1 MSRKTPKT
9 LVGHGIALLLK
20 DRNIGTVDG
29 IPTLSG
35 WIEGRYALA
44 MGTIETFNGVTGAF
58 TATLTVGVPGNQ
70 EGNTF
75 AVTGSLEALTRAP
88 LEPGD
93 RATHTSGTHTLTS
106 ETEIPAYACYIGSPV
121 LTEADPAW
129 HEILPGDTVFT
140 PGNKNPLTATQVFK
154 AGVIATQAN
163 NGEPYL
169 LLDGGISANI
179 LETVSDAGSSLWAR
193 YGHTGSWGDA
203 VACDAPTGEALT
215 QFAKALPSYPIRT
228 LSYGLDALE
237 LGNIPSTCHGGF
249 ISTTILEVELPHVP
263 TKQIQMTALATLADM
278 TLKAAVEAEWE
289 LADIRKRLETLSRS
303 LRKSE
308 LYSEEVAQEITYNVE

>member
-29 IPTLSG
+29 TPTLTD
-35 WIEGRYALA
+35 WLKGRYTLA

-75 AVTGSLEALTRAP
+75 AVTGSLEALTGAP
-88 LEPGD
+88 LEPGT

-106 ETEIPAYACYIGSPV
+106 ETEIPAYTCYIGTPV
-121 LTEADPAW
+121 LADTDPAW

-154 AGVIATQAN
+154 AGVIATQP

-169 LLDGGISANI
+169 LLDGGISTNM
-179 LETVSDAGSSLWAR
+179 LEVVSDAGSSLWAR
-193 YGHTGSWGDA
+193 YGHTGSWGDT
-203 VACDAPTGEALT
+203 VACDATTGEALT

-237 LGNIPSTCHGGF
+237 PSHISDICNGGL
-249 ISTTILEVELPHVP
+249 ISTTILEVELPHVS
-263 TKQIQMTALATLADM
+263 TKQIQVTALATLADM
-278 TLKAAVEAEWE
+278 TLKAAVEAERE
-289 LADIRKRLETLSRS
+289 LTDIRERLEALHRS
-303 LRKSE
+303 LRESE
-308 LYSEEVAQEITYNVE
+308 LYNAEVAQELVNNVK

>member
-29 IPTLSG
+29 TPTLTD
-35 WIEGRYALA
+35 WRKGRYTLA

-75 AVTGSLEALTRAP
+75 AVTGSLEALTGAP
-88 LEPGD
+88 LEPGT
-93 RATHTSGTHTLTS
+93 RATHTSGTHTLTG
-106 ETEIPAYACYIGSPV
+106 EMEIPTYACYIGAPV
-121 LTEADPAW
+121 VTEADTAW

-154 AGVIATQAN
+154 AGVIATQP

-169 LLDGGISANI
+169 LLDGGISTNM
-179 LETVSDAGSSLWAR
+179 LEVVSDAGSSLWAR
-193 YGHTGSWGDA
+193 YGHTGSWGDT
-203 VACDAPTGEALT
+203 VACDAPTGEALA

-237 LGNIPSTCHGGF
+237 PSHISDICNGGL
-249 ISTTILEVELPHVP
+249 ISTTILEVELPHVS
-263 TKQIQMTALATLADM
+263 TKQIQVTALATLAEM
-278 TLKAAVEAEWE
+278 TLKAAVEAERE
-289 LADIRKRLETLSRS
+289 LAGIREQLEVLHRS
-303 LRKSE
+303 LRASK
-308 LYSEEVAQEITYNVE
+308 LYSEEVAQKITRDVK

>member
-29 IPTLSG
+29 TPTLTD
-35 WIEGRYALA
+35 WRKGRYALA

-75 AVTGSLEALTRAP
+75 AVTGSLEALTWAP
-88 LEPGD
+88 LEPGT
-93 RATHTSGTHTLTS
+93 RATHTSGTHTLTG
-106 ETEIPAYACYIGSPV
+106 ETEIPAYACYVGTPV
-121 LTEADPAW
+121 LADTDPAW
-129 HEILPGDTVFT
+129 HEILHGDTVFT

-154 AGVIATQAN
+154 AGVIATQP

-169 LLDGGISANI
+169 LLDGGISTNM
-179 LETVSDAGSSLWAR
+179 LEVVSDAGSSLWAR
-193 YGHTGSWGDA
+193 YGHTGSWGDT
-203 VACDAPTGEALT
+203 VACDAPTGEALA

-237 LGNIPSTCHGGF
+237 PSHISDICNGGL
-249 ISTTILEVELPHVP
+249 ISTTILEVELPHVS
-263 TKQIQMTALATLADM
+263 TKQIQVTALATLAEM
-278 TLKAAVEAEWE
+278 TLKAAVEAERE
-289 LADIRKRLETLSRS
+289 LAGIREQLEVLHRS
-303 LRKSE
+303 LRASK
-308 LYSEEVAQEITYNVE
+308 LYSEEVGQKITRDVK

>member
-29 IPTLSG
+29 TPTLTDWRKG
-35 WIEGRYALA
+35 CYTLA

-58 TATLTVGVPGNQ
+58 TVTLTVGVPGNQ

-75 AVTGSLEALTRAP
+75 AVTGSLEALTGAP
-88 LEPGD
+88 LEPGT
-93 RATHTSGTHTLTS
+93 RATHTSGTHTLTG
-106 ETEIPAYACYIGSPV
+106 EMEIPAYACYIGSPV
-121 LTEADPAW
+121 FTDADPAW

-140 PGNKNPLTATQVFK
+140 SGNKNPLTATQVFK
-154 AGVIATQAN
+154 AGVIATQA

-203 VACDAPTGEALT
+203 VACDTPTGEALT

-237 LGNIPSTCHGGF
+237 LSSIPDICYGGL
-249 ISTTILEVELPHVP
+249 INTPILEGEFPHVP
-263 TKQIQMTALATLADM
+263 TKQIHVTALATLADM
-278 TLKAAVEAEWE
+278 TLKAAVEAERE
-289 LADIRKRLETLSRS
+289 LAGIQERLEALHRS
-303 LRKSE
+303 LRGSE
-308 LYSEEVAQEITYNVE
+308 LYSEDVAQEITGNME

>member
-29 IPTLSG
+29 TPTLTD
-35 WIEGRYALA
+35 WRKGRYALA

-75 AVTGSLEALTRAP
+75 AVTGSLEALTWAP
-88 LEPGD
+88 LEPGT
-93 RATHTSGTHTLTS
+93 RATHTSGTHTLTG
-106 ETEIPAYACYIGSPV
+106 ETEIPAYACYVGTPV
-121 LTEADPAW
+121 LTDTDLAW
-129 HEILPGDTVFT
+129 HEILPGDIVFT

-154 AGVIATQAN
+154 AGVIATQP

-169 LLDGGISANI
+169 LLDGGISTNM
-179 LETVSDAGSSLWAR
+179 LEVVSDAGSSLWAR
-193 YGHTGSWGDA
+193 YGHTGSWGDV

-237 LGNIPSTCHGGF
+237 LRSISDICYGGL
-249 ISTTILEVELPHVP
+249 ISTPILEGEFPHVP
-263 TKQIQMTALATLADM
+263 TKQIQVTALATLADM
-278 TLKAAVEAEWE
+278 TLKAAVEAGRE
-289 LADIRKRLETLSRS
+289 LTDIRERLEVLCRS
-303 LRKSE
+303 LRESE
-308 LYSEEVAQEITYNVE
+308 LYSAEVAQELSDNVK

>member
-29 IPTLSG
+29 TPTLTD
-35 WIEGRYALA
+35 WRKGRYALA

-75 AVTGSLEALTRAP
+75 AVTGSLEALTGAP
-88 LEPGD
+88 LEPGT
-93 RATHTSGTHTLTS
+93 RATHTSGTHTLTG
-106 ETEIPAYACYIGSPV
+106 ETEIPAYACHIGSPV
-121 LTEADPAW
+121 FTDADPAW
-129 HEILPGDTVFT
+129 HEILPGDIVFT

-154 AGVIATQAN
+154 AGVIATQPN
-163 NGEPYL
+163 DEPYL

-179 LETVSDAGSSLWAR
+179 LEAVNDAGSSLWAR
-193 YGHTGSWGDA
+193 YGHTGSWGDT
-203 VACDAPTGEALT
+203 VACDATTGEALT

-237 LGNIPSTCHGGF
+237 PSHISDICNGGL
-249 ISTTILEVELPHVP
+249 ISTTILEVELPHVS
-263 TKQIQMTALATLADM
+263 TKQIQVTALATLAEM
-278 TLKAAVEAEWE
+278 TLKAAVEAERE
-289 LADIRKRLETLSRS
+289 LAGIREQLEVLHRS
-303 LRKSE
+303 LRASK
-308 LYSEEVAQEITYNVE
+308 LYSEEVAQKITRDVK

>member
-29 IPTLSG
+29 TPTLTDWHKG
-35 WIEGRYALA
+35 HYALA

-58 TATLTVGVPGNQ
+58 TATLTIGVPGNQ

-75 AVTGSLEALTRAP
+75 AVTGSLEALTGAP
-88 LEPGD
+88 LEPGT
-93 RATHTSGTHTLTS
+93 RATHTSGTHTFTG

-121 LTEADPAW
+121 FTDADPAW

-140 PGNKNPLTATQVFK
+140 PGNKNPLMATQVFK

-169 LLDGGISANI
+169 LLDGGISTNI
-179 LETVSDAGSSLWAR
+179 LEVVNDVKSSFWAR
-193 YGHTGSWGDA
+193 YGHTGSWGDT
-203 VACDAPTGEALT
+203 VVCDAPTGEVLT

-237 LGNIPSTCHGGF
+237 LSSISDICYGGL
-249 ISTTILEVELPHVP
+249 ISTPILEGEFPRVP
-263 TKQIQMTALATLADM
+263 TKQIHVTALATLADI
-278 TLKAAVEAEWE
+278 TLKAAVEAERE
-289 LADIRKRLETLSRS
+289 LTDIRERLEVLCRS
-303 LRKSE
+303 LRESE
-308 LYSEEVAQEITYNVE
+308 LYSKEVAQEITYNVE

>member
-1 MSRKTPKT
+1 MLYKTPKT

-20 DRNIGTVDG
+20 DRNIAAVDG
-29 IPTLSG
+29 APMLSG
-35 WIEGRYALA
+35 WVKGRYTLA

-58 TATLTVGVPGNQ
+58 TATLIVGVPGNL

-75 AVTGSLEALTRAP
+75 AVTGSLEALTGAP
-88 LEPGD
+88 LEPGA
-93 RATHTSGTHTLTS
+93 RATHTSGTHMLTG
-106 ETEIPAYACYIGSPV
+106 ETEIPAYAYYIGAPV

-163 NGEPYL
+163 GEPYL

-179 LETVSDAGSSLWAR
+179 LETVNDAGSSLWAR

-203 VACDAPTGEALT
+203 VACDATTGEALT
-215 QFAKALPSYPIRT
+215 QFARSLPSYPIRT

-237 LGNIPSTCHGGF
+237 LSHISDICNGGF
-249 ISTTILEVELPHVP
+249 VSTTMLEVELPHVS
-263 TKQIQMTALATLADM
+263 TKQIQVTALATLADM
-278 TLKAAVEAEWE
+278 TLKAAVEAERE
-289 LADIRKRLETLSRS
+289 LVDIRERLETLHHS
-303 LRKSE
+303 LRESE
-308 LYSEEVAQEITYNVE
+308 LYSKDVVQEITGNVK

>member
-29 IPTLSG
+29 TPTLTD
-35 WIEGRYALA
+35 WRKGRYALA

-75 AVTGSLEALTRAP
+75 AVTGSLEALTGAP
-88 LEPGD
+88 LEPGT
-93 RATHTSGTHTLTS
+93 RATHTSGTHTLTG
-106 ETEIPAYACYIGSPV
+106 EMEIPTYACYIGAPV
-121 LTEADPAW
+121 VTEADPAW

-140 PGNKNPLTATQVFK
+140 PGNKNPLMATQVFK
-154 AGVIATQAN
+154 AGVIATQP

-169 LLDGGISANI
+169 LLDGGISTNM
-179 LETVSDAGSSLWAR
+179 LEVVSDAGSSLWAR
-193 YGHTGSWGDA
+193 YGHTGSWGDT
-203 VACDAPTGEALT
+203 VACDAPTGEALA

-237 LGNIPSTCHGGF
+237 PSHISDICNGGLV
-249 ISTTILEVELPHVP
+249 STTILEVELPHVS
-263 TKQIQMTALATLADM
+263 TKQIQVTALATLADM
-278 TLKAAVEAEWE
+278 TLEAAVEAERE
-289 LADIRKRLETLSRS
+289 LAGIRGRLEALSRG
-303 LRKSE
+303 LRESK
-308 LYSEEVAQEITYNVE
+308 LYSEEVAQELVDNVK

>member
-1 MSRKTPKT
+1 MSHKTPKT

-20 DRNIGTVDG
+20 DRDITPVDG
-29 IPTLSG
+29 TPMLSG
-35 WIEGRYALA
+35 WVKGRYTLA

-58 TATLTVGVPGNQ
+58 TATLTIGVPGNL
-70 EGNTF
+70 ESNTF
-75 AVTGSLEALTRAP
+75 AVAGSLEALTGAP
-88 LEPGD
+88 LESGT
-93 RATHTSGTHTLTS
+93 RATHVSGMHTLTG

-154 AGVIATQAN
+154 AGVIATQP

-169 LLDGGISANI
+169 LLDGGISANM
-179 LETVSDAGSSLWAR
+179 LEVVSDAGSSLWAG

-237 LGNIPSTCHGGF
+237 LSHISDICNGGLV
-249 ISTTILEVELPHVP
+249 STTILEVELPHVS
-263 TKQIQMTALATLADM
+263 TKQIQVTALATLAEM
-278 TLKAAVEAEWE
+278 TLKAAVEAERE
-289 LADIRKRLETLSRS
+289 LAGIRERLEVLHRS
-303 LRKSE
+303 LRASK
-308 LYSEEVAQEITYNVE
+308 LYSEEVAQEITHDVK

>member
-29 IPTLSG
+29 TPTLTD
-35 WIEGRYALA
+35 WRKGRYTLA

-75 AVTGSLEALTRAP
+75 AVAGSLEALTGAP
-88 LEPGD
+88 LEPGT
-93 RATHTSGTHTLTS
+93 RATHTSGTHTLTG
-106 ETEIPAYACYIGSPV
+106 EMEIPTYACYIGAPV
-121 LTEADPAW
+121 VTEADPAW

-140 PGNKNPLTATQVFK
+140 PGNKNPLMATQVFK
-154 AGVIATQAN
+154 AGVIATQP

-169 LLDGGISANI
+169 LLDGGISANM
-179 LETVSDAGSSLWAR
+179 LEVVSDAGSSLWAR

-215 QFAKALPSYPIRT
+215 QFAKVLPSYPIRT

-237 LGNIPSTCHGGF
+237 PSHISDICNGGLV
-249 ISTTILEVELPHVP
+249 STTILEVELPHVS
-263 TKQIQMTALATLADM
+263 TKQIQVTALATLADL
-278 TLKAAVEAEWE
+278 TLKAAVEAERE
-289 LADIRKRLETLSRS
+289 LAGIRERLEALHRS
-303 LRKSE
+303 LRESE
-308 LYSEEVAQEITYNVE
+308 LYNTEVAQELVDNVK

>member
-20 DRNIGTVDG
+20 DRDITPVDG
-29 IPTLSG
+29 TPMLSG
-35 WIEGRYALA
+35 WVKGRYTLA

-58 TATLTVGVPGNQ
+58 TATLTIGVPGNL
-70 EGNTF
+70 ESNTF
-75 AVTGSLEALTRAP
+75 AVAGSLEALTGAP
-88 LEPGD
+88 LESGT
-93 RATHTSGTHTLTS
+93 RATHVSGMHTLTG

-154 AGVIATQAN
+154 AGVIATQP

-169 LLDGGISANI
+169 LLDGGISANM
-179 LETVSDAGSSLWAR
+179 LEVVSDAGSSLWAG

-237 LGNIPSTCHGGF
+237 LSHISDICNGGLV
-249 ISTTILEVELPHVP
+249 STTILEVELPHVS
-263 TKQIQMTALATLADM
+263 TKQIQVTALATLAEM
-278 TLKAAVEAEWE
+278 TLKAAVEAERE
-289 LADIRKRLETLSRS
+289 LAGIRERLEVLHRS
-303 LRKSE
+303 LRASK
-308 LYSEEVAQEITYNVE
+308 LYSEEVAQEITHDVK

>member
-20 DRNIGTVDG
+20 DRSIGTVDG
-29 IPTLSG
+29 MPTLTD
-35 WIEGRYALA
+35 WRKGRYALA

-75 AVTGSLEALTRAP
+75 AATGSLEALTGAP
-88 LEPGD
+88 LEPGT

-106 ETEIPAYACYIGSPV
+106 ETEIPAYACYIGTPV
-121 LTEADPAW
+121 LADTDPAW
-129 HEILPGDTVFT
+129 HEILHGDTVFT

-154 AGVIATQAN
+154 AGVIATQP

-169 LLDGGISANI
+169 LLDGGISTNM
-179 LETVSDAGSSLWAR
+179 LEVVSDAGSSLWAR
-193 YGHTGSWGDA
+193 YGHTGSWGDT
-203 VACDAPTGEALT
+203 VACDAPTGEALA

-237 LGNIPSTCHGGF
+237 PSHISDICNGGL
-249 ISTTILEVELPHVP
+249 ISTTILEVELPHVS
-263 TKQIQMTALATLADM
+263 TKQIQVTALATLAEM
-278 TLKAAVEAEWE
+278 TLKAAVEAERE
-289 LADIRKRLETLSRS
+289 LTGIRKRLETLHRS
-303 LRKSE
+303 LRESK
-308 LYSEEVAQEITYNVE
+308 LYSEEVAQEITRDVK

>member
-29 IPTLSG
+29 TPTLTD
-35 WIEGRYALA
+35 WRKGRYTLA

-75 AVTGSLEALTRAP
+75 AVTGSLEALTGAP
-88 LEPGD
+88 LEPGT

-106 ETEIPAYACYIGSPV
+106 ETEIPAYVCYIGTPV
-121 LTEADPAW
+121 LADTDPAW
-129 HEILPGDTVFT
+129 HEILHGDTVFT

-154 AGVIATQAN
+154 AGVIATQP

-169 LLDGGISANI
+169 LLDGGISTNM
-179 LETVSDAGSSLWAR
+179 LEVVSDAGSSLWAR
-193 YGHTGSWGDA
+193 YGHTGSWGDT
-203 VACDAPTGEALT
+203 VACDAPTGEALA

-237 LGNIPSTCHGGF
+237 PSHISDICNGGL
-249 ISTTILEVELPHVP
+249 ISTTILEVELPHVS
-263 TKQIQMTALATLADM
+263 TKQIQVTALATLAEM
-278 TLKAAVEAEWE
+278 TLKAAVEAERE
-289 LADIRKRLETLSRS
+289 LAGIREQLEVLHRS
-303 LRKSE
+303 LRASK
-308 LYSEEVAQEITYNVE
+308 LYSEEVAQKITRDVK

>member
-1 MSRKTPKT
+1 MACP
-9 LVGHGIALLLK
+9 
-20 DRNIGTVDG
+20 
-29 IPTLSG
+29 
-35 WIEGRYALA
+35 E
-44 MGTIETFNGVTGAF
+44 
-58 TATLTVGVPGNQ
+58 NQ

-75 AVTGSLEALTRAP
+75 AVTGSLEALTGAP
-88 LEPGD
+88 LEPGA
-93 RATHTSGTHTLTS
+93 RATHTSGIHTLTG
-106 ETEIPAYACYIGSPV
+106 EMEIPVYACYIGAPV

-154 AGVIATQAN
+154 AGVIVTQP

-169 LLDGGISANI
+169 LLDGGISANM
-179 LETVSDAGSSLWAR
+179 LEVVSNAGSSLWAR

-237 LGNIPSTCHGGF
+237 LSSISDICNGGF
-249 ISTTILEVELPHVP
+249 ASTTILEVELPHVP
-263 TKQIQMTALATLADM
+263 TKQIQVTALATLADM
-278 TLKAAVEAEWE
+278 TLKAAAEAERE
-289 LADIRKRLETLSRS
+289 LTDIRERLEVLCRS
-303 LRKSE
+303 LKESE
-308 LYSEEVAQEITYNVE
+308 LYSAEVAQELSDNVK

>member
-20 DRNIGTVDG
+20 DRNVATVDG
-29 IPTLSG
+29 IPTLTD
-35 WIEGRYALA
+35 WRKGRYTLA

-75 AVTGSLEALTRAP
+75 AVTGSLEALTGAP
-88 LEPGD
+88 LEPGT

-106 ETEIPAYACYIGSPV
+106 ETEIPTYACYIGTPV
-121 LTEADPAW
+121 LADTDPAW

-154 AGVIATQAN
+154 AGVIATQP

-169 LLDGGISANI
+169 LLDGGISTNM
-179 LETVSDAGSSLWAR
+179 LEVVSDAGSSLWAR
-193 YGHTGSWGDA
+193 YGHTGSWGDT
-203 VACDAPTGEALT
+203 VACDAPTGEALA

-237 LGNIPSTCHGGF
+237 PSHISDICNGGL
-249 ISTTILEVELPHVP
+249 ISTTILEVELPHVS
-263 TKQIQMTALATLADM
+263 TQQIQVTALATLAEM
-278 TLKAAVEAEWE
+278 TLKAAVEAERE
-289 LADIRKRLETLSRS
+289 LAGIREQLEVLHRS
-303 LRKSE
+303 LRASK
-308 LYSEEVAQEITYNVE
+308 LYSEEVAQKITRDVK